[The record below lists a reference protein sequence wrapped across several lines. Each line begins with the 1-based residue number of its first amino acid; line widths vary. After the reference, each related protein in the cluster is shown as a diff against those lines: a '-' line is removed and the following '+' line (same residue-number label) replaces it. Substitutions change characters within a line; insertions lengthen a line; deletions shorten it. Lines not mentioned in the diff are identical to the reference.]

1 MTDLRRLRQFVAV
14 AEELSFRRAADR
26 LHMSQPPLSQ
36 MIRALEKDL
45 GVKLFE
51 RTRRKVELTQPGR
64 VLLDQAHRVLSQM
77 ERALAAARGAGRGMT
92 GRLTVG
98 FVSSSTF
105 EILPAILRRFRASH
119 PAVDLQLEE
128 LDTVDQTDALL
139 QHRID
144 VALNR
149 PPTFYASAI
158 AQETLLRERMI
169 VAVPENHP
177 LAARRTLR
185 LRDLREERFVLIPP
199 RWGTGYH
206 TRVLDACQKAGFVP
220 RVAQTA
226 RYMHTIVG
234 LVAAGMGVALVSES
248 LANLTP
254 KGCVYRPLAER
265 SDALTIDLGVAW
277 HANDASP
284 ALHAFLEAARAVGRR
299 YGRANARSLP
309 ATSAAGRRRR

>member
-1 MTDLRRLRQFVAV
+1 MTDLRQLRQFVAV

-36 MIRALEKDL
+36 MIRALEKEL
-45 GVKLFE
+45 GVMLFE

-98 FVSSSTF
+98 FVSSSTY
-105 EILPAILRRFRASH
+105 EILPAILRRFRAGH

-158 AQETLLRERMI
+158 AQDAAPARSARGALCPHPAALGHRLSH
-169 VAVPENHP
+169 ASAGCLPESRFR
-177 LAARRTLR
+177 AARGADCTLYAHHCRFGGCRHGRGPGVRVAGQPHAEGLR
-185 LRDLREERFVLIPP
+185 LP
-199 RWGTGYH
+199 
-206 TRVLDACQKAGFVP
+206 
-220 RVAQTA
+220 
-226 RYMHTIVG
+226 
-234 LVAAGMGVALVSES
+234 
-248 LANLTP
+248 
-254 KGCVYRPLAER
+254 
-265 SDALTIDLGVAW
+265 
-277 HANDASP
+277 
-284 ALHAFLEAARAVGRR
+284 
-299 YGRANARSLP
+299 
-309 ATSAAGRRRR
+309 AAGRTQRCTDHRPRCCLARERAQPAGG

>member
-1 MTDLRRLRQFVAV
+1 MIDLRQLRQFVAV
-14 AEELSFRRAADR
+14 AEELSFRRAAER

-36 MIRALEKDL
+36 VIRALEEEL
-45 GVKLFE
+45 GITLFE
-51 RTRRKVELTQPGR
+51 RTRRRVELTQPGR

-77 ERALAAARGAGRGMT
+77 DRALAAARGAGRGMT
-92 GRLTVG
+92 GRLSVG
-98 FVSSSTF
+98 FVSSATY

-119 PAVDLQLEE
+119 PAVDLHLEE

-158 AQETLLRERMI
+158 AQETLLSERMI
-169 VAVPENHP
+169 VAVPADHP

-185 LRDLREERFVLIPP
+185 LRDLREEPFVLIPP
-199 RWGTGYH
+199 RGGTGYH
-206 TRVLDACQKAGFVP
+206 TRVLDACQEAGFVP

-254 KGCVYRPLAER
+254 RGCVYRPLADR
-265 SDALTIDLGVAW
+265 SDALSIDIGAAW
-277 HANDASP
+277 HANDESP
-284 ALHAFLEAARAVGRR
+284 ALHAFLAAARAVGRR
-299 YGRANARSLP
+299 HGGAGGRKARP
-309 ATSAAGRRRR
+309 ASAAGRRRR